1 MSKTISYFGV
11 FRSRT
16 RTNCLRYGQSVY
28 SCVLSP
34 TLTSQHFSAT
44 RNTNIYPGFSKAC
57 WRPSKLGERK
67 RIEHTLKLVTWPS
80 HAAEV
85 QLWLMKQ
92 TFGRPMSQVTRRQ
105 NFEWNLSS
113 SLIYVVLNVFKPI
126 CKIFLH
132 VSENKN
138 MILKVLAVVLV
149 TAVRSHA

>member
-1 MSKTISYFGV
+1 
-11 FRSRT
+11 
-16 RTNCLRYGQSVY
+16 
-28 SCVLSP
+28 
-34 TLTSQHFSAT
+34 
-44 RNTNIYPGFSKAC
+44 
-57 WRPSKLGERK
+57 
-67 RIEHTLKLVTWPS
+67 
-80 HAAEV
+80 
-85 QLWLMKQ
+85 
-92 TFGRPMSQVTRRQ
+92 MSQVTRRQ